1 MKIAVSFGIAN
12 DDWERAA
19 AWVQEAERLG
29 VDFAWTGE
37 SWGYDAATPVA
48 FMAARTSSIGLGTS
62 ILQVPARTPANIAM
76 TALSLASMSKDR
88 FFLGLGAS
96 GPQVVEGWYGIRF
109 NPALTRVREV
119 VEIVRMVT
127 KGERLVY
134 KGKVYELPLSGGEGK
149 PLRSA
154 AKPRDIPIYLATL
167 TPRSLEMT
175 GEIAD
180 GWLASSFMPDHAEAF
195 FQHIRAG
202 AERAGRKLT
211 DIDLQA
217 GGVVAFSDDLEEVI
231 AVRKP
236 GFAFEMGAMGSRE
249 HNFYNQAYRRQGYVE
264 LAERVQ
270 ALWLDGRR
278 EEAAKLIPDEFV
290 LKSNLLGTEA
300 MVKQRIRVYRDAGV
314 TTLRAQPDG
323 KTFSER
329 VETLGRLVDLVREID
344 AEPRDSA
351 SPSGRS

>member
-1 MKIAVSFGIAN
+1 MKIAVSFGPAN
-12 DDWERAA
+12 DDWEQAA
-19 AWVQEAERLG
+19 AWVLEAERLG

-48 FMAARTSSIGLGTS
+48 FMAARTSRIRLGTS

-76 TALSLASMSKDR
+76 IALSLASMSKDR
-88 FFLGLGAS
+88 FVLGLGAS
-96 GPQVVEGWYGIRF
+96 GPQVVEGWYGVRF
-109 NPALTRVREV
+109 NPAVTRIREAV
-119 VEIVRMVT
+119 DIVRIVAR
-127 KGERLVY
+127 GERLAY
-134 KGKVYELPLSGGEGK
+134 RGKVYELPLPGGEGK

-154 AKPRDIPIYLATL
+154 ARPREIPIYLATL

-175 GEIAD
+175 GEVAD
-180 GWLASSFMPDHAEAF
+180 GWIASSFMPDHAGAF
-195 FQHIRAG
+195 FDHIKVG

-217 GGVVAFSDDLEEVI
+217 GGVVAFSDDLDQII

-236 GFAFEMGAMGSRE
+236 GFAFEMGAMGSRD
-249 HNFYNQAYRRQGYVE
+249 HNFYNQAYQRQGYAE
-264 LAERVQ
+264 LARNVQ
-270 ALWLDGRR
+270 DLWFEGRR

-290 LKSNLLGTEA
+290 LKSNLLGTDA

-314 TTLRAQPDG
+314 TTLRAQPEG

-329 VETLGRLVDLVREID
+329 VETLGRLVDLVREVN
-344 AEPRDSA
+344 AEARASA
-351 SPSGRS
+351 